1 MGAVSARGQ
10 SKTVRPGQLRRYVKV
25 CRTNLVDIVASL
37 DHFDLRYMVS
47 PALVSKQGG
56 DIPTQFERTI
66 KEGGVQF

>member
-1 MGAVSARGQ
+1 
-10 SKTVRPGQLRRYVKV
+10 VKV

-56 DIPTQFERTI
+56 DIPTQFERAI